1 MALPAD
7 HGSRALAAERLSAGL
22 GSDYVS
28 HSRPARLGRFG
39 TRALDQRRCLAQLR
53 FCVAGSCL
61 GIARAAALRGS
72 CSAPPEGGS
81 VRAVLDFDAGFYP
94 ERGESGNPWLGRCRT
109 GAFLGKSSA
118 RTGRLDFVPRRAVA
132 AGAVAAAS
140 RCLDVVPAAFVERG
154 GDRMN
159 MNMTGRRAF
168 LQILLCCALLSGSAF
183 SQSGGELRFCL
194 RSEPKTFD
202 PLLVDDDSS
211 LAIRYLTGGVLVR
224 ANRKTQEL
232 EPELAESWKV
242 SKDGKQVTFKLRHG
256 ITFSDGS
263 PFFSEDVAFTMQRL
277 MDPALH
283 SSTGDAFRSGSGTV
297 SSKIIASDQIAII
310 FPAPPAGLE
319 RLFDQVAIMSAHSP
333 KKEAAVLGPFMV
345 AEYKAGSSVL
355 LRRNPNYWKK
365 DSQGRRLPYL
375 DSIRLDIQSN
385 RDVEMLRFKRGELDL
400 INILDSDYF
409 DRLAASS
416 PLLAHYAGASLD
428 SNFMWFNQVAIA
440 PIPEYN
446 RACFRSANFRRA
458 ISQAINRDDLS
469 RVVFNGHAQP
479 AAGPVSPANK
489 FWFNSRL
496 KAESYRPDAALK
508 RLQTDGFHL
517 QNGALFDKG
526 GNAVEFSIVTN
537 AGNKPRE
544 RMAVMVQEDLGKL
557 GIKVNVVTLDFPS
570 LIERISQ
577 KFNYEAAMLGFRNVD
592 LDPNGQMN
600 IWLSSAEDHAW
611 NPQQKSPETAWEA
624 EIDRLMRAQASTAD
638 PKKRKES
645 FDRVQEIAPG
655 TAPFIYLVNQIALP
669 AVSSAVEGANPGIL
683 SPQTFWN
690 AERLTLNARTG
701 GSR

>member
-1 MALPAD
+1 M
-7 HGSRALAAERLSAGL
+7 
-22 GSDYVS
+22 
-28 HSRPARLGRFG
+28 
-39 TRALDQRRCLAQLR
+39 
-53 FCVAGSCL
+53 
-61 GIARAAALRGS
+61 I
-72 CSAPPEGGS
+72 
-81 VRAVLDFDAGFYP
+81 
-94 ERGESGNPWLGRCRT
+94 
-109 GAFLGKSSA
+109 
-118 RTGRLDFVPRRAVA
+118 
-132 AGAVAAAS
+132 
-140 RCLDVVPAAFVERG
+140 
-154 GDRMN
+154 
-159 MNMTGRRAF
+159 GRRAF
-168 LQILLCCALLSGSAF
+168 LRLLLCFALVSLALTSGSVSA
-183 SQSGGELRFCL
+183 QSGGELRFCL

-211 LAIRYLTGGVLVR
+211 LSIRYLTGGVLVR
-224 ANRKTQEL
+224 TNRHTQEL
-232 EPELAESWKV
+232 EPELAESWKL
-242 SKDGKQVTFKLRHG
+242 SNDGKQITFKLRRG

-263 PFFSEDVAFTMQRL
+263 PFSSEDVAFTMQRL

-283 SSTGDAFRSGSGTV
+283 SSTGDAFRSGSGAV
-297 SSKIIASDQIAII
+297 STKIIAPDQISIA
-310 FPAPPAGLE
+310 FPAPLAGLE

-333 KKEAAVLGPFMV
+333 KKEAAVLGPFLV

-400 INILDSDYF
+400 INVLDSDYF

-416 PLLAHYAGASLD
+416 PQLAHDAGASLD
-428 SNFMWFNQVAIA
+428 SDFMWFNQVASA
-440 PIPEYN
+440 PIPEYK
-446 RACFRSANFRRA
+446 RAWFRSTNFRRA
-458 ISQAINRDDLS
+458 ISQAINREDLS

-479 AAGPVSPANK
+479 AVGPVSPANK
-489 FWFNSRL
+489 FWFNSKL
-496 KAESYRPDAALK
+496 KAEPYRPDAALQ
-508 RLQTDGFHL
+508 RLQADGFHV

-537 AGNKPRE
+537 AGSKPRE

-600 IWLSSAEDHAW
+600 IWLSSAENHAW

-645 FDRVQEIAPG
+645 FDRVQEIAAEQ
-655 TAPFIYLVNQIALP
+655 TPFIYLVNQNALS
-669 AVSSAVEGANPGIL
+669 AVSSAVEGASPGIL

-690 AERLTLNARTG
+690 AERLTLNASTRA
-701 GSR
+701 SR